1 MIGGGAVKAAP
12 LFLRVFCRFF
22 AGKRDKRN
30 EMGKSPEMGKIPIGF
45 FVE

>member
-1 MIGGGAVKAAP
+1 MIGGDAAKAAP

-22 AGKRDKRN
+22 AGKRHKKN
-30 EMGKSPEMGKIPIGF
+30 EMGKSPAMGKIPIGF